1 MDEIDINSLINTI
14 VMTIFYVNEL
24 PYKVWNQEMDDETI
38 KEKTL
43 NMLKSLYK
51 VYLFYKNDLR
61 LKNNSKKK

>member
-51 VYLFYKNDLR
+51 VYLFYKNDLKM
-61 LKNNSKKK
+61 KNKKK